1 MVEYLKLM
9 KNYLSTYYEL
19 RNKPLTSYQEHFA
32 DYNISRFG
40 LNDKKLLEVGCGRG
54 DIINKFAEKK
64 IKCYA
69 TDILIDSAK
78 HLKKEVKFT
87 QNNIEKEK
95 LPYEDNFFDAIY
107 TKSLLEHIGNNDL
120 FFKECK
126 RVLKKEGKLIIYIPD
141 WETQY
146 LNFYDDITHIK
157 PFTEQTLDSCFKLY
171 DFKNYKIEKF
181 YQLPSVWKYPF
192 LKYFNKILAFFIPV
206 RCKIKYLRFSK
217 ELMLLGVA
225 IND

>member
-1 MVEYLKLM
+1 M
-9 KNYLSTYYEL
+9 KDYLSVLYDNKKKPITKYPYEFT
-19 RNKPLTSYQEHFA
+19 N
-32 DYNISRFG
+32 YNIKRFN
-40 LNDKKLLEVGCGRG
+40 LINKKLLEIGCGRG
-54 DIINKFAEKK
+54 DFINEFSKQNVNCF
-64 IKCYA
+64 A
-69 TDILIDSAK
+69 TDILLSAK
-78 HLKKEVKFT
+78 DYLVDKVDFKQHDINKNE
-87 QNNIEKEK
+87 
-95 LPYEDNFFDAIY
+95 LPYDDNFFDAIY

-192 LKYFNKILAFFIPV
+192 LKYFAKILAFFIPV